1 MVPKSI
7 MSINGKIKLTTNEKI
22 DILANIEGSN
32 YNVHQSESS
41 AYYSQLE
48 AALVHKLVYYFQI
61 LRSCPPY
68 LLKL

>member
-1 MVPKSI
+1 

-32 YNVHQSESS
+32 YNVHQSS

-61 LRSCPPY
+61 LRSCPLY